1 MKAFAADAL
10 GGASQVISVG
20 TIMDVVTS
28 DDGTEIAFSRQ
39 GNGPPLLLVHGT
51 TASARRWDALLPRFA
66 DRFTVA
72 AMDRRGRGGSG
83 DGTGYHLRRE
93 AEDIAAVAGAL
104 GPSVAVLAHSYGALC
119 SLEAATMSSAIS
131 RLVLY
136 EPPVPGGGPM
146 IAPGV
151 PERMQAMIDAGDL
164 ESALVLFMREGP
176 KMPAHELEKYRKL
189 PMWQTRIELVPTVPR
204 ELLFDED
211 YELDEDRLARVNIP
225 VLLLLGGDSPPMF
238 REGAERLDAI
248 LPDSRIDVMPGQQHI
263 AMDLAPDLFMEKV
276 LQFLD

>member
-1 MKAFAADAL
+1 MEK
-10 GGASQVISVG
+10 
-20 TIMDVVTS
+20 VTS
-28 DDGTEIAFSRQ
+28 RDGTPIGFSSQ

-51 TASARRWDALLPRFA
+51 TASARRWDDIVPGFA

-72 AMDRRGRGGSG
+72 AMDRRGRGDSG
-83 DGTGYHLRRE
+83 DAAEYHLRRE
-93 AEDIAAVAGAL
+93 AEDIAAVAAAL
-104 GPSVAVLAHSYGALC
+104 GASVTVLAHSYGALC
-119 SLEAATMSSAIS
+119 SLEAATLSSAIS

-136 EPPVPGGGPM
+136 EPPVPCGHPL

-151 PERMQAMIDAGDL
+151 PERMQAMIEAGDL

-176 KMPAHELEKYRKL
+176 KMPEHELETYRKL

-204 ELLFDED
+204 ELLFDKD
-211 YELDEDRLARVNIP
+211 YQLDEDRLARVDIP

-263 AMDLAPDLFMEKV
+263 AMDLAPELFMEKV
-276 LQFLD
+276 LPFLGDARGAE